1 MISSMNERYLAIDW
15 LLDHAAI
22 DREGFFDRASFSAF
36 DAVFV
41 DPLALPR
48 HWTEGTAPGPDG
60 ARRTD
65 PDKDRG
71 FGRTLAGWMSKRRDE
86 ADDLLRRRGG
96 VVVCRLHPRGDALE
110 VGSPGTPVERL
121 DRYTWLPHVAL
132 VDRQHQFAFPSNG
145 RFVPRRGQDV
155 IVEASGSP
163 FEEYLRTFEERI
175 SYSAVYQDLLS
186 TPLERFATVLARNR
200 VGDAVALEIP
210 VDEGRLVLLPPL
222 EGVSPSREADVLLDV
237 VRRASTR
244 PPFVAEPDWLPGYA
258 LPGEEALADELAGL
272 AERRDALQ
280 AKIDEVQTK
289 LEEKTRFKRM
299 LYGKGRTLF
308 DRSVADALQELGFE
322 VEPRGEVWRL
332 SCEEGNALVAMEA
345 SEDAR
350 IGLSAYRRLH
360 REIDRAITEGEDPTK
375 GILLLSASRE
385 LDPKRRPTPFAA
397 EVLRGCEAHGYC
409 LLSSYQ
415 LYKILLRSLGEKNKK
430 AQSGVRRLLLE
441 TDGELRETG
450 ES

>member
-1 MISSMNERYLAIDW
+1 M
-15 LLDHAAI
+15 
-22 DREGFFDRASFSAF
+22 
-36 DAVFV
+36 
-41 DPLALPR
+41 
-48 HWTEGTAPGPDG
+48 
-60 ARRTD
+60 
-65 PDKDRG
+65 
-71 FGRTLAGWMSKRRDE
+71 
-86 ADDLLRRRGG
+86 
-96 VVVCRLHPRGDALE
+96 
-110 VGSPGTPVERL
+110 
-121 DRYTWLPHVAL
+121 
-132 VDRQHQFAFPSNG
+132 
-145 RFVPRRGQDV
+145 
-155 IVEASGSP
+155 
-163 FEEYLRTFEERI
+163 
-175 SYSAVYQDLLS
+175 YQDLLS

-222 EGVSPSREADVLLDV
+222 EGVSPSREADVLLDA

-272 AERRDALQ
+272 VERRDTLQ
-280 AKIDEVQTK
+280 AKVDEVRTR

-299 LYGKGRTLF
+299 LYGKGRMLF
-308 DRSVADALQELGFE
+308 DRSAVDALKELGFE

-360 REIDRAITEGEDPTK
+360 REIDRTITEGEDPTK

-385 LDPKRRPTPFAA
+385 LDPKRRPTSFAA

-430 AQSGVRRLLLE
+430 AQSGLRRLLLE

-450 ES
+450 EA

>member
-1 MISSMNERYLAIDW
+1 MISTMNERYLAVDW
-15 LLDHAAI
+15 LLDHATI
-22 DREGFFDRASFSAF
+22 DREGFFDRSSFSAF

-41 DPLALPR
+41 DPIALPR
-48 HWTEGTAPGPDG
+48 HWADGTAPGPDG
-60 ARRTD
+60 TRRTD
-65 PDKDRG
+65 PERDRG
-71 FGRTLAGWMSKRRDE
+71 FGRTMSGWMAKRREE

-96 VVVCRLHPRGDALE
+96 LLICRLHPRGEALE
-110 VGSPGTPVERL
+110 IGTPGAPAERV
-121 DRYTWLPHVAL
+121 DRYSWLPHVAL

-145 RFVPRRGQDV
+145 RFVARRGQDV

-222 EGVSPSREADVLLDV
+222 EGVSPSREADVLLTS
-237 VRRASTR
+237 VRSAAARSA
-244 PPFVAEPDWLPGYA
+244 FVAEPDWLPAYA

-272 AERRDALQ
+272 VERRDTLQ
-280 AKIDEVQTK
+280 AKVEEIQGK

-299 LYGKGRTLF
+299 LYGKGRVLF
-308 DRSVADALQELGFE
+308 ARAAADAFQELGFE
-322 VEPRGEVWRL
+322 VEPRGEIWRVA
-332 SCEEGNALVAMEA
+332 CEEGNALVAMEA

-360 REIDRAITEGEDPTK
+360 REMDRAITEGEDPMK
-375 GILLLSASRE
+375 GILIVSGSRE
-385 LDPKRRPTPFAA
+385 LDPRRRPTQFSA
-397 EVLRGCEAHGYC
+397 EVLRGCKAHGYC

-415 LYKILLRSLGEKNKK
+415 LHKMLLRALAEKSKKTLG
-430 AQSGVRRLLLE
+430 GLRRLLLE
-441 TDGELRETG
+441 TDGELREAG

>member
-1 MISSMNERYLAIDW
+1 MIPSMNERYLAIDW

-22 DREGFFDRASFSAF
+22 DREGFFDRSSFAAF

-41 DPLALPR
+41 DPLALSR
-48 HWTEGTAPGPDG
+48 HWAEGTAPGTDG

-65 PDKDRG
+65 PEKDRG
-71 FGRTLAGWMSKRRDE
+71 FGRTLAAWMAKRRE
-86 ADDLLRRRGG
+86 ETSDLLRRRGG
-96 VVVCRLHPRGDALE
+96 IVVCRLQPRGESLE
-110 VGSPGTPVERL
+110 IGAPGTPAERV

-132 VDRQHQFAFPSNG
+132 VDRQHQFTFPSNG
-145 RFVPRRGQDV
+145 RFVARRGQDV
-155 IVEASGSP
+155 LVASSGSS
-163 FEEYLRTFEERI
+163 FEEYLKAFQDRI
-175 SYSAVYQDLLS
+175 TYTAVYQDLLS

-200 VGDAVALEIP
+200 VGDAIALEIP
-210 VDEGRLVLLPPL
+210 VDEGRLVLLPST
-222 EGVSPSREADVLLDV
+222 EGVSPSREADVLLEA

-244 PPFVAEPDWLPGYA
+244 PAFIAEPDWLPAYT
-258 LPGEEALADELAGL
+258 LPGEEGLADELAGL
-272 AERRDALQ
+272 VERRDALQ
-280 AKIDEVQTK
+280 AKVEEVRSK

-308 DRSVADALQELGFE
+308 ERSAADAFQDLGFE
-322 VEPRGEVWRL
+322 VEPRGAVWHL
-332 SCEEGNALVAMEA
+332 ASEEGNALVAMEA

-350 IGLSAYRRLH
+350 IGLAAYRSLH
-360 REIDRAITEGEDPTK
+360 REIDRSILEGEDPMK
-375 GILLLSASRE
+375 GILLLNASRE
-385 LDPKRRPTPFAA
+385 LDPKRRPTAFAG

-430 AQSGVRRLLLE
+430 AQASLRRLLLE

-450 ES
+450 EA